1 MTDMNF
7 SSVGFSVDGSGNTI
21 IQDSDVVN
29 SWSCSLSSVFKT
41 VNIIN
46 DINAIASQFSGD
58 FQVTIAGSVKKYS
71 IAQPV
76 SLVVM
81 SGNTLSPVSGI
92 YNIVSVSHSISDVFT
107 TTLKIQRLTIS
118 SANQVASSQ
127 GIYVSG
133 SSSGYPSGSY
143 NKTNNIKSPY
153 KVDFG
158 EMYPNYEHM
167 QSMVM

>member
-1 MTDMNF
+1 M
-7 SSVGFSVDGSGNTI
+7 
-21 IQDSDVVN
+21 
-29 SWSCSLSSVFKT
+29 
-41 VNIIN
+41 
-46 DINAIASQFSGD
+46 
-58 FQVTIAGSVKKYS
+58 KKYS

-76 SLVVM
+76 SLLVM

-143 NKTNNIKSPY
+143 NKTTNIKSPY

-158 EMYPNYEHM
+158 DMYPNYEHM